1 MSDETETHGI
11 TKDDRSQR
19 RTLIWVLLINFSQA
33 LLAGI
38 VGVIAQSTGLL
49 GAGLDNLG
57 DSLVYFASLY
67 AVGRSATAKS
77 RVAKL
82 SGVLLVAMAI
92 GLVIDVIRRFTA
104 GSDPVGWAMIVVAI
118 INAATNLVC
127 LRLLRSHRKEG
138 VHLKASWIFT
148 TNDMIANLGI
158 VLSGAAVILF
168 QSQVPDL
175 VIGVLVAGIVVKG
188 GWEILS
194 DAREVKQKAK
204 PEAAKEGREDKES
217 DGQAVS

>member
-1 MSDETETHGI
+1 MSDVPETDGI
-11 TKDDRSQR
+11 TKDDRSER

-38 VGVIAQSTGLL
+38 VGFIAQSTGLL

-57 DSLVYFASLY
+57 DSFVYFASLY

-82 SGVLLVAMAI
+82 SGFLLVAMAI
-92 GLVIDVIRRFTA
+92 GLVIDVIRRFIS

-158 VLSGAAVILF
+158 VLSGVAVIFF

-188 GWEILS
+188 GFEILS
-194 DAREVKQKAK
+194 EAKDAKKSDRTYSEGAVK
-204 PEAAKEGREDKES
+204 
-217 DGQAVS
+217 

>member
-1 MSDETETHGI
+1 MSDIENNQ
-11 TKDDRSQR
+11 DDHENENER

-38 VGVIAQSTGLL
+38 VGFIAQSTGLL

-57 DSLVYFASLY
+57 DSFVYFASLY

-92 GLVIDVIRRFTA
+92 GLVVDVIRRFIS
-104 GSDPVGWAMIVVAI
+104 GSEPVGWAMIVVAI

-127 LRLLRSHRKEG
+127 LRLLRSHRDEG
-138 VHLKASWIFT
+138 VHLNASWIFT

-158 VLSGAAVILF
+158 VLSGIAVIF
-168 QSQVPDL
+168 FHSQVPDL
-175 VIGVLVAGIVVKG
+175 VIGVIVAGIVVKG
-188 GWEILS
+188 GFEILS
-194 DAREVKQKAK
+194 N
-204 PEAAKEGREDKES
+204 AKEAKQSNSAES
-217 DGQAVS
+217 AATAK

>member
-1 MSDETETHGI
+1 MNDSEKNYHDHAGKDE
-11 TKDDRSQR
+11 R
-19 RTLIWVLLINFSQA
+19 RTLIWGLLINFSQA

-38 VGVIAQSTGLL
+38 VGIIVQSTGLL

-57 DSLVYFASLY
+57 DSFVYFASLY

-92 GLVIDVIRRFTA
+92 GLVIDVIRRFLS
-104 GSDPVGWAMIVVAI
+104 GSDPVGWAMIIVAI
-118 INAATNLVC
+118 INAASNLLC
-127 LRLLRSHRKEG
+127 LRLLRSHREEG

-158 VLSGAAVILF
+158 VISGIAVMF
-168 QSQVPDL
+168 FSSQIPDL
-175 VIGVLVAGIVVKG
+175 VIGILVAGIVVKG
-188 GWEILS
+188 GLEILS
-194 DAREVKQKAK
+194 DAK
-204 PEAAKEGREDKES
+204 EAGQNDSAES
-217 DGQAVS
+217 EAMMK

>member
-1 MSDETETHGI
+1 MNHLEKKQDGHENDNE
-11 TKDDRSQR
+11 R

-38 VGVIAQSTGLL
+38 VGLIAQSTGLL

-57 DSLVYFASLY
+57 DSFVYFASLY
-67 AVGRSATAKS
+67 AVGRSVTAKS

-82 SGVLLVAMAI
+82 SVFLLIALAI
-92 GLVIDVIRRFTA
+92 GLLVDVVRRFVT
-104 GSDPVGWAMIVVAI
+104 GSEPIGLAMIVVAI
-118 INAATNLVC
+118 INAGSNLWC
-127 LRLLRSHRKEG
+127 LRLLRSHREEG

-158 VLSGAAVILF
+158 VLSGIAVIFF

-175 VIGVLVAGIVVKG
+175 VIGVIVAGIVIKG
-188 GWEILS
+188 GFEILS
-194 DAREVKQKAK
+194 N
-204 PEAAKEGREDKES
+204 AKEAKK
-217 DGQAVS
+217 

>member
-1 MSDETETHGI
+1 MNDSEKNQHDDTGKDE
-11 TKDDRSQR
+11 R

-38 VGVIAQSTGLL
+38 VGFMAQSTGLL

-57 DSLVYFASLY
+57 DSFVYFASLY
-67 AVGRSATAKS
+67 AVGRSVTAKS

-92 GLVIDVIRRFTA
+92 GLVIDVIRRFLS
-104 GSDPVGWAMIVVAI
+104 GSDPVGWAMIIVAI
-118 INAATNLVC
+118 INAASNLLC
-127 LRLLRSHRKEG
+127 LRLLRSHREEG

-158 VLSGAAVILF
+158 VISGIAVMF
-168 QSQVPDL
+168 FSSQIPDL
-175 VIGVLVAGIVVKG
+175 VIGILVAGIVVKG
-188 GWEILS
+188 GFEILS
-194 DAREVKQKAK
+194 DAK
-204 PEAAKEGREDKES
+204 EAGQNDSAES
-217 DGQAVS
+217 EAMMK

>member
-1 MSDETETHGI
+1 MNHLEKKQDGHENDNE
-11 TKDDRSQR
+11 R

-38 VGVIAQSTGLL
+38 VGLIAQSTGLL

-57 DSLVYFASLY
+57 DSFVYFASLY
-67 AVGRSATAKS
+67 AVGRSVTAKS

-82 SGVLLVAMAI
+82 SGFLLIALAI
-92 GLVIDVIRRFTA
+92 GLLVDVVRRFVT
-104 GSDPVGWAMIVVAI
+104 GSEPIGLAMIVVAI
-118 INAATNLVC
+118 INAGSNLWC
-127 LRLLRSHRKEG
+127 LRLLRSHREEG

-158 VLSGAAVILF
+158 VLSGIAVIFF

-175 VIGVLVAGIVVKG
+175 VIGVIVAGIVIKG
-188 GWEILS
+188 GFEILS
-194 DAREVKQKAK
+194 N
-204 PEAAKEGREDKES
+204 AKEAKK
-217 DGQAVS
+217 

>member
-1 MSDETETHGI
+1 MSEVERNQ
-11 TKDDRSQR
+11 DDHENENER

-38 VGVIAQSTGLL
+38 VGFIAQSTGLI

-57 DSLVYFASLY
+57 DSFVYFASLY

-92 GLVIDVIRRFTA
+92 GLVVDVIRRFIS
-104 GSDPVGWAMIVVAI
+104 GSEPVGWAMIVVAI
-118 INAATNLVC
+118 INAATNLMC
-127 LRLLRSHRKEG
+127 LRLLRSHRDEG
-138 VHLKASWIFT
+138 VHLNASWIFT

-158 VLSGAAVILF
+158 VLSGIAVIF
-168 QSQVPDL
+168 FHSQVPDL
-175 VIGVLVAGIVVKG
+175 VIGVIVAGIVVKG
-188 GWEILS
+188 GLEILS
-194 DAREVKQKAK
+194 N
-204 PEAAKEGREDKES
+204 AKEAKQSGSAES
-217 DGQAVS
+217 AATEK

>member
-1 MSDETETHGI
+1 MSEVERNQ
-11 TKDDRSQR
+11 DDHENENER
-19 RTLIWVLLINFSQA
+19 RTLIWVLLINFSQS

-38 VGVIAQSTGLL
+38 VGFIAQSTGLI

-57 DSLVYFASLY
+57 DSFVYFASLY

-92 GLVIDVIRRFTA
+92 GLVVDVIRRFIS
-104 GSDPVGWAMIVVAI
+104 GSEPVGWAMIVVAI
-118 INAATNLVC
+118 INAATNLMC
-127 LRLLRSHRKEG
+127 LRLLRSHRDEG
-138 VHLKASWIFT
+138 VHLNASWIFT

-158 VLSGAAVILF
+158 VLSGIAVIF
-168 QSQVPDL
+168 FHSQVPDL
-175 VIGVLVAGIVVKG
+175 VIGVIVAGIVVKG

-194 DAREVKQKAK
+194 NAQEAERITKSETSKVRREERENDG
-204 PEAAKEGREDKES
+204 EAIS
-217 DGQAVS
+217 